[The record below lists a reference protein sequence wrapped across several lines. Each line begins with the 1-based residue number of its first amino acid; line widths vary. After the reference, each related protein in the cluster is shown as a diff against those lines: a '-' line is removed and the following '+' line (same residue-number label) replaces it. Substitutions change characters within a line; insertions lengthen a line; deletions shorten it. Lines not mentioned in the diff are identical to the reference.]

1 MPPLATRPFAAA
13 VDHTLLDAAATASEI
28 DRLCGGAG
36 SPLFG
41 GVGVYPWGVR
51 RAAERV
57 AGECA
62 VGTVIGSPHGL
73 DTTPAKVAGAR
84 EALAAGA
91 GEVDVVIAYGALLSG
106 HDTAV

>member
-13 VDHTLLDAAATASEI
+13 VHHTLLDAAATPFEI
-28 DRLCGGAG
+28 DRLCDEAR
-36 SPLFG
+36 SHRFAA
-41 GVGVYPWGVR
+41 VCVYPWWVR
-51 RAAERV
+51 RAVERV

-62 VGTVIGSPHGL
+62 VCTVIGFPHGL

-91 GEVDVVIAYGALLSG
+91 GEADVVIAYGALLAG
-106 HDTAV
+106 HDTA